1 MQKTNKKSSPGGGH
15 RVKSISPPAD
25 LKETLIK
32 GSARSHAHTGNSRK
46 TITTLDG
53 FYGTSPQPFIAYE
66 ITSFRIIYAN
76 PAFLNLYG
84 YTKKEY
90 SELSVKD
97 LFKLNQQEGRFTNLI
112 KQLQKIS
119 KPVSASGI
127 KKNGTGIKLQLYG
140 GKVLAG
146 GYTYDTIYINDITE
160 QSKLGEEK
168 KLFEAVN
175 LAISKAKSA
184 KEGLRNALDCI
195 RTYVGCE
202 LVELWNFSQENDYAL
217 IEACSFPRNNQVLK
231 KFVADSESVIITMDQ
246 MMKVDIYTPL
256 HPVWIKSLQQH
267 PALIRSAKALDA
279 GLKSSIMFPVF
290 SHQKLIGGLFLF
302 NKKEKEYDQGLVDI
316 LNAAAIKPLSNE
328 IINRRA
334 LDELQSFFNL
344 SGDLLCIAGMDRCL
358 KKINPSFIKLLGF
371 AEKELLGRNLLEFV
385 HEEDRLSTGDAIS
398 TLIRQKKE
406 KEFINRFR
414 CSNGEYKWLSW
425 SVAYSEDH
433 QLLLSAARDISQNIK
448 STEALHKK
456 DEHIQEI
463 FNRISDAF
471 IALDKD
477 FRFTYI
483 NRKASEI
490 YGRQSEEL
498 IGKVNWEVFPTT
510 INTPFYDAC
519 QLAYK
524 KQQYVFVEDYYKAY
538 GRWYENHI
546 YPSPEGIS
554 IYFRDVTEKKQAALA
569 VEKKNIELRDA
580 HQELHEIVHNAS
592 EIIFKLD
599 ENGIILFVSPE
610 FKRSLGYEPEEV
622 IGKHFSEFV
631 HSDDIL
637 ICQQALFTLM
647 QSGKPMHNIIYRA
660 LRKDGLYEWLSTS
673 AAFIFNE
680 NGTPKYGIGLTQ
692 NITNLRNTLER
703 LEATEQRYAAFL
715 EQSSE
720 AIWRIEIPGG
730 VSIKANFDELLG
742 YCAEHGY
749 LAECNLAYARM
760 YGYNAPE
767 QMEGFHL
774 SQLMPVDNPANLEYF
789 ISFIESGFRLTN
801 AESIEYDKE
810 GNIKYILNNLIG
822 IIENEKLIRIW
833 GTQRDITQ
841 QTKAQEDLIYKDK
854 LLSVIADSAN
864 SLLKEEDYNSILPD
878 ILQNLLTA
886 TSSDRAYIFENAKN
900 ESGELITSQ
909 KFECC
914 SNECEP
920 HINNPA
926 FQNIPFRVFRDHL
939 GELQEDAVFSG
950 ITGEWEN
957 KEIQQ
962 WFVQK
967 EIKSLLIVPIIV
979 NQEYWGTIG
988 LEDCHKPRLWS
999 EMDRGVL
1006 KTFATSLASAIER
1019 RKAGEEI
1026 LESEARFRY
1035 MADTAPVMI
1044 WVTDEEDRVTYVN
1057 KSWIKFTGITLED
1070 IKKSNWSL
1078 SVHPEDVKVAV
1089 QEYSEQFKQRLPVLL
1104 EYRLKSVTGEYRWV
1118 IDQAIPRFLPNG
1130 TFLGYIG
1137 SLIDI
1142 HDRKLSEEKISY
1154 QAMVMQEVTEAII
1167 STDLDFNVITWNKGA
1182 ELIHG
1187 VKAEDI
1193 ISHPIRSQVN
1203 YFYINET
1210 REQALLHLY
1219 SYDYW
1224 SGEVYFDRKDGRRI
1238 YLYSALSFITNNKGS
1253 RIGFVGV
1260 HRDITDR
1267 RKSEEAL
1274 RISEE
1279 RHRSVVHALGE
1290 GILLLDSTRKI
1301 ITTNRSAETILGLSA
1316 EQLKG
1321 HSTIDSTWSAIHEDG
1336 SPFPP
1341 EQHPSL
1347 ITLQTGQS
1355 LQNIMMGI
1363 DKPDGSLTWISINT
1377 EPLYYSDQRVTPD
1390 AVVASF
1396 VDITQ
1401 KKMAEMELQRNE
1413 RQLRE
1418 YSDRINNI
1426 LDSITDGFIAVDNEM
1441 KVFLWNR
1448 VFENN
1453 TGIRSIDAMGKKLIQ
1468 VFPDL
1473 EEAVYH
1479 QFEAAIHENKTVVQ
1493 DYFIAKQN
1501 MWFETTAFPS
1511 LQGLFI
1517 YFRDITK
1524 RKRQESLLA
1533 LEKEVLELN
1542 ARPQAS
1548 LKSTT
1553 DFLLEGIER
1562 MFPGMLCS
1570 VICLQEDDKTI
1581 ETLSAPSIPSG
1592 YSKAIEGL
1600 KIGPNAGSCG
1610 TSMYLKKNVIVE
1622 DLATDERWKD
1632 HKNIALQY
1640 QFRACWSFPI
1650 LSSQNKVLASFAIHH
1665 VQVKSPSPEELLVIE
1680 RTVNI
1685 LRVIIE
1691 NKQSEEKIKISN
1703 ERYLLATMATN
1714 DAIWDWDVAT
1724 NSMYWGEGFHGLFG
1738 YKAGYFDNELGMWE
1752 ASIHPHDKERVLQS
1766 IQRFVESHSQ
1776 QVWQDEYRFRK
1787 ADGKYVLVADRGFL
1801 IYNQQG
1807 KVSRMVG
1814 SMQDVTEKREMEKKL
1829 LNQELNK
1836 QKLIAQAVV
1845 DAQEKERSLI
1855 GKELH
1860 DNINQILSTAKLYL
1874 EVARTD
1880 EKERDG
1886 LIDMSANSISN
1897 AINEIRTISRSLVP
1911 SSIGDLG
1918 LVESLQDLVESIK
1931 LTRKLHVE
1939 FFHYNDIDMLIS
1951 EQQKLMLFRI
1961 TQEQVNNVMK
1971 HSNAKNLV
1979 IELLSEDD
1987 TINMSISDDGD
1998 GFDLDQ
2004 VKHKKGVGLSN
2015 ITSRAELFNGKVK
2028 IDTAPG
2034 KGCTLNIYI
2043 PISNL

>member
-1 MQKTNKKSSPGGGH
+1 MHKTNKKSSPGGGH
-15 RVKSISPPAD
+15 RVKSLSLPAE
-25 LKETLIK
+25 LKETLRK
-32 GSARSHAHTGNSRK
+32 VSTRSHANTGNSRK
-46 TITTLDG
+46 IRTTLDG

-66 ITSFRIIYAN
+66 LPTFRIIYAN
-76 PAFLNLYG
+76 PACLNLYG
-84 YTKKEY
+84 YSKKEY
-90 SELSVKD
+90 TKLTVKD
-97 LFKLNQQEGRFTNLI
+97 LFGSDGRQSLLTNRI
-112 KQLQKIS
+112 KQLQKTP
-119 KPVSASGI
+119 KPVTAANI
-127 KKNGTGIKLQLYG
+127 KKNKTDIRVQLYG
-140 GKVLAG
+140 GTVEVG
-146 GYTYDTIYINDITE
+146 GLIYNTIHINDISE
-160 QSKLGEEK
+160 KLKLEEEK

-175 LAISKAKSA
+175 LAISKARST
-184 KEGLRNALDCI
+184 KEGLRKALDCI
-195 RTYVGCE
+195 RAYVGCE

-217 IEACSFPRNNQVLK
+217 IEVSSFTKNNRLLR
-231 KFVADSESVIITMDQ
+231 KFVSDSESLIITLDQ
-246 MMKVDIYTPL
+246 MMEVDIYTPL
-256 HPVWIKSLQQH
+256 QPVWIKSLQQH
-267 PALIRSAKALDA
+267 PALIRSGKALDA
-279 GLKSSIMFPVF
+279 GLKSSIMFPIINQ
-290 SHQKLIGGLFLF
+290 QKIIGGLFLF
-302 NKKEKEYDQGLVDI
+302 DKKEKEYNQGLVDI
-316 LNAAAIKPLSNE
+316 LSVAALRPLSNGLK
-328 IINRRA
+328 NRRA
-334 LDELQSFFNL
+334 FDELQSFFHL
-344 SGDLLCIAGMDRCL
+344 SGDLLCIAGMNRCL
-358 KKINPSFIKLLGF
+358 KKINPAFIKLLGF
-371 AEKELLGRNLLEFV
+371 SEKELLGRNLLEFV
-385 HEEDRLSTGDAIS
+385 HEDDRLSTEGAIAK
-398 TLIRQKKE
+398 LVKQKKE
-406 KEFINRFR
+406 KEFTNRFQ

-425 SVAYSEDH
+425 SVAFSEDH
-433 QLLLSAARDISQNIK
+433 QLLLAAARDITENIK
-448 STEALHKK
+448 SNEELYKK

-463 FNRISDAF
+463 FSRISDAF
-471 IALDKD
+471 IALDKN

-483 NRKASEI
+483 NHKASQI
-490 YGRQSEEL
+490 YGHQSEEL
-498 IGKVNWEVFPTT
+498 IGKINWDVFPTT

-519 QLAYK
+519 QLAFK
-524 KQQYVFVEDYYKAY
+524 QQQYVFIEDFYKTY

-546 YPSPEGIS
+546 YPSSQGIS
-554 IYFRDVTEKKQAALA
+554 IYFRDVTEKKQAAVA
-569 VEKKNIELRDA
+569 VEEKNIELRDA
-580 HQELHEIVHNAS
+580 HRELHEIVHNAS

-599 ENGIILFVSPE
+599 EKGIILFVSPE
-610 FKRSLGYEPEEV
+610 FKRSQGYDPEEV
-622 IGKHFSEFV
+622 IGKHFGEFV
-631 HSDDIL
+631 HTEDFL
-637 ICQQALFTLM
+637 ICQQALLTLM
-647 QSGKPMHNIIYRA
+647 QSRKPLHNIIYRA

-673 AAFIFNE
+673 ATFIYNE
-680 NGTPKYGIGLTQ
+680 DGTPKYGIGLSQ
-692 NITNLRNTLER
+692 NITSLRNTVER

-715 EQSSE
+715 EHSSE

-730 VSIKANFDELLG
+730 VSVNGNFEELLG

-749 LAECNLAYARM
+749 LAECNLAYAQM
-760 YGYNAPE
+760 YGYNTPG

-774 SQLMPVDNPANLEYF
+774 SQLMPVDDPDNLEYF
-789 ISFIESGFRLTN
+789 VAFIESGFKLTN
-801 AESIEYDKE
+801 AESVEYDNE
-810 GNIKYILNNLIG
+810 GNTKYILNNLIG

-841 QTKAQEDLIYKDK
+841 QRKAQEELIYKDK

-864 SLLKEEDYNSILPD
+864 TLLKEENYNSILPN

-886 TSSDRAYIFENAKN
+886 TSSDRAYIFENSRN
-900 ESGELITSQ
+900 ESGEVVTSQ

-914 SNECEP
+914 SSGCESQ
-920 HINNPA
+920 INNPA
-926 FQNIPFRVFRDHL
+926 LQSIPFGVFQDQFEGLR
-939 GELQEDAVFSG
+939 ESEVFSG
-950 ITGEWEN
+950 LTDELEN
-957 KEIQQ
+957 TEFRRLLVEI
-962 WFVQK
+962 
-967 EIKSLLIVPIIV
+967 EIKSLLVVPIIV
-979 NQEYWGTIG
+979 NQEYWGFVG
-988 LEDCHKPRLWS
+988 FDDCHKKRVWS
-999 EMDRGVL
+999 EMDMGVL
-1006 KTFATSLASAIER
+1006 KTFASSLASAIER
-1019 RKAGEEI
+1019 KKAEEAI

-1044 WVTDEEDRVTYVN
+1044 WVSDEEDKVTYVN
-1057 KSWIKFTGITLED
+1057 KSWVKFTGVTLEG

-1078 SVHPEDVKVAV
+1078 LVHPEDVKVAV

-1104 EYRLKSVTGEYRWV
+1104 EYRLKSTTGEYRWV
-1118 IDQAIPRFLPNG
+1118 IDQAIPRFLANG

-1167 STDLDFNVITWNKGA
+1167 STDLDFKVITWNKGA

-1193 ISHPIRSQVN
+1193 IGHPIRSGVN

-1238 YLYSALSFITNNKGS
+1238 YLHSALSFITNNKGV

-1290 GILLLDSTRKI
+1290 GILLLDSTGRI
-1301 ITTNRSAETILGLSA
+1301 ITTNRSAETILSLSA

-1321 HSTIDSTWSAIHEDG
+1321 NSSIDSTWSAIHEDG
-1336 SPFPP
+1336 SPFPS

-1355 LQNIMMGI
+1355 LQNIIMGI

-1453 TGIRSIDAMGKKLIQ
+1453 TGIRSIEAMGKKLIQ

-1479 QFEAAIHENKTVVQ
+1479 QFEGALRENKTVVQ
-1493 DYFIAKQN
+1493 DYYIARQN

-1553 DFLLEGIER
+1553 DFLLEGIEK
-1562 MFPGMLCS
+1562 MFPGILCS
-1570 VICLQEDDKTI
+1570 VICLQEDGKTI
-1581 ETLSAPSIPSG
+1581 ETLSAPSIPTG

-1600 KIGPNAGSCG
+1600 KIGPNTGSCG
-1610 TSMYLKKNVIVE
+1610 TSMYLKQNVIVE
-1622 DLATDERWKD
+1622 EVATDERWELYKD
-1632 HKNIALQY
+1632 IALQY

-1650 LSSQNKVLASFAIHH
+1650 LSSQNKALASFAIHH
-1665 VQVKSPSPEELLVIE
+1665 TQVKSPSPEELLVIE

-1714 DAIWDWDVAT
+1714 DAIWDWDVTT
-1724 NSMYWGEGFHGLFG
+1724 NNMYWGEGFHGLFG

-1752 ASIHPHDKERVLQS
+1752 ASIHPHDKERVVES
-1766 IQRFVESHSQ
+1766 IQRFVESNSQ
-1776 QVWQDEYRFRK
+1776 QVWQDEYHFRK

-1829 LNQELNK
+1829 FNQELNK

-1880 EKERDG
+1880 EKERDS
-1886 LIDMSANSISN
+1886 LIDMSTNSISN

-1931 LTRKLHVE
+1931 LTRKLNVE
-1939 FFHYNDIDMLIS
+1939 FFHYSDIDKLMS

-1979 IELLSEDD
+1979 IELLSQDD
-1987 TINMSISDDGD
+1987 IINMSISDDGQ

>member
-1 MQKTNKKSSPGGGH
+1 MHKTNKKSSPGGGH
-15 RVKSISPPAD
+15 RVKSISLPAD

-32 GSARSHAHTGNSRK
+32 GSARSHAIAGNSRK
-46 TITTLDG
+46 INTTING
-53 FYGTSPQPFIAYE
+53 FFGTSPQPFIAYE
-66 ITSFRIIYAN
+66 LPSFRIIYAN

-84 YTKKEY
+84 YGKREY
-90 SELSVKD
+90 SKLTLKD
-97 LFKLNQQEGRFTNLI
+97 LFGSGQQENLPANLI

-119 KPVSASGI
+119 KPVSASSI
-127 KKNGTGIKLQLYG
+127 KKNGTSIKVQLYG
-140 GKVLAG
+140 GTIVSG
-146 GYTYDTIYINDITE
+146 GYTYDTIHINDISE
-160 QSKLGEEK
+160 KSKLEEEK

-175 LAISKAKSA
+175 LAIHKAKSA
-184 KEGLRNALDCI
+184 KEGLRKALDCI
-195 RTYVGCE
+195 RAYVGCE

-217 IEACSFPRNNQVLK
+217 IEVSSFPRNNHLLK
-231 KFVADSESVIITMDQ
+231 KFVADSESIIITMDQ
-246 MMKVDIYTPL
+246 MMKIEIYTPL
-256 HPVWIKSLQQH
+256 KPVWIKSLQQQ
-267 PALIRSAKALDA
+267 PALIRSARALDA
-279 GLKSSIMFPVF
+279 GLKSSIMFPIF
-290 SHQKLIGGLFLF
+290 SQQKLIGGLFLF
-302 NKKEKEYDQGLVDI
+302 DKKEKEYDERLVDI
-316 LNAAAIKPLSNE
+316 LSVSAIKTLGNE
-328 IINRRA
+328 IRNRRS
-334 LDELQSFFNL
+334 LDELQSFFHL
-344 SGDLLCIAGMDRCL
+344 SGDLLCIAGMDQCL
-358 KKINPSFIKLLGF
+358 KKINPSFIKLLGY
-371 AEKELLGRNLLEFV
+371 AEEELLGRNLVEFV
-385 HEEDRLSTGDAIS
+385 HEEDRFSTGEAIS
-398 TLIRQKKE
+398 TLIIQKKE

-414 CSNGEYKWLSW
+414 CSNGEFKWLSW
-425 SVAYSEDH
+425 SVAFSKDH
-433 QLLLSAARDISQNIK
+433 QLLLAAARDITQNIK
-448 STEALHKK
+448 SNEALHKK
-456 DEHIQEI
+456 DEDIKEI

-471 IALDKD
+471 IALDEN

-490 YGRQSEEL
+490 YGHQSEDL

-510 INTPFYDAC
+510 INTPFYKAC

-524 KQQYVFVEDYYKAY
+524 NQQYVFVEDYYQTY

-546 YPSPEGIS
+546 YPSPQGIS
-554 IYFRDVTEKKQAALA
+554 IYFRDVTEKKQAALE
-569 VEKKNIELRDA
+569 VEKKNIELRYA
-580 HQELHEIVHNAS
+580 HLELHEIVENAS
-592 EIIFKLD
+592 EIIFKMD
-599 ENGIILFVSPE
+599 DKGYFLFVSPE
-610 FKRSLGYEPEEV
+610 FERSLGFTPEEV
-622 IGKHFSEFV
+622 IGNHFGKFV
-631 HSDDIL
+631 HPDDYSVCEKAIFSL
-637 ICQQALFTLM
+637 VANR
-647 QSGKPMHNIIYRA
+647 KPLQNIIYRA
-660 LRKDGLYEWLSTS
+660 RRKDGLYEWFSTS
-673 AAFIFNE
+673 ASVIQNE
-680 NGTPKYGIGLTQ
+680 KGIIKYGIGLTQ
-692 NITNLRNTLER
+692 NITGLRNTVQKLE
-703 LEATEQRYAAFL
+703 ETEQRYSAFL

-730 VSIKANFDELLG
+730 VSVNENFEELLG

-760 YGYNAPE
+760 YGYNTPE

-774 SQLMPVDNPANLEYF
+774 SQLMPVDDPSNLDYF
-789 ISFIESGFRLTN
+789 IAFIDSGFRLTN
-801 AESIEYDKE
+801 AESVEYDKE
-810 GNIKYILNNLIG
+810 GNTKYILNNLIG
-822 IIENEKLIRIW
+822 IIENERLIRIW

-841 QTKAQEDLIYKDK
+841 QRKAQEELIYKDK

-864 SLLKEEDYNSILPD
+864 GLLKEENYNNILPD

-886 TSSDRAYIFENAKN
+886 TSSDRAYIFENSRN
-900 ESGELITSQ
+900 ESGEVITSQ

-914 SNECEP
+914 SSGCEP

-926 FQNIPFRVFRDHL
+926 FQNIPFRVFQDQFEGL
-939 GELQEDAVFSG
+939 KEGSVFCG
-950 ITGEWEN
+950 LTDKWEN
-957 KEIQQ
+957 KDMRL

-967 EIKSLLIVPIIV
+967 GIKSFLLIPIIV
-979 NQEYWGTIG
+979 NQEYWGIVG
-988 LEDCHKPRLWS
+988 LEDCDKPRVWS
-999 EMDRGVL
+999 EMDTGVL

-1019 RKAGEEI
+1019 KKAEEAI

-1044 WVTDEEDRVTYVN
+1044 WVSDEEDRVTYVN
-1057 KSWIKFTGITLED
+1057 KSWVKFTGITLED

-1078 SVHPEDVKVAV
+1078 LVHPGDVKIAV

-1104 EYRLKSVTGEYRWV
+1104 EYRLKSITGEYRWV

-1167 STDLDFNVITWNKGA
+1167 STDLDFKVITWNKGA

-1193 ISHPIRSQVN
+1193 IGHPLRSQVN

-1238 YLYSALSFITNNKGS
+1238 FLHCALSFITNNKGV
-1253 RIGFVGV
+1253 RVGYVGV

-1290 GILLLDSTRKI
+1290 GILLLDSTGRI
-1301 ITTNRSAETILGLSA
+1301 ITTNRSAEIILGLSA

-1321 HSTIDSTWSAIHEDG
+1321 NSSIDSTWSAIHEDG
-1336 SPFPP
+1336 SPFPT

-1355 LQNIMMGI
+1355 LQNIIMGI

-1453 TGIRSIDAMGKKLIQ
+1453 TGIRSIDAMGKKLMQ

-1473 EEAVYH
+1473 EESVYH
-1479 QFEAAIHENKTVVQ
+1479 QFEAALRENMTVVQ
-1493 DYFIAKQN
+1493 DYYIAKQN
-1501 MWFETTAFPS
+1501 MWFETTSFPS

-1553 DFLLEGIER
+1553 DFLLEGIEK
-1562 MFPGMLCS
+1562 MFSGMLCS
-1570 VICLQEDDKTI
+1570 VICVQEDDKTI
-1581 ETLSAPSIPSG
+1581 ETLSAPSIPSA

-1622 DLATDERWKD
+1622 DLATDECWEGYR
-1632 HKNIALQY
+1632 NIALQY

-1650 LSSQNKVLASFAIHH
+1650 LSSQNKVLASFVIHH
-1665 VQVKSPSPEELLVIE
+1665 TQVKSPSSEELLVIE

-1724 NSMYWGEGFHGLFG
+1724 NNMYWGEGFHGLFG
-1738 YKAGYFDNELGMWE
+1738 YKAGYFDNELGVWE
-1752 ASIHPHDKERVLQS
+1752 ASIHPQDKERVVQS
-1766 IQRFVESHSQ
+1766 IQQFVESNSQ

-1807 KVSRMVG
+1807 KVNRMVG

-1836 QKLIAQAVV
+1836 QKIIAQAVV

-1880 EKERDG
+1880 EKERDS
-1886 LIDMSANSISN
+1886 LIDMSTNSISS
-1897 AINEIRTISRSLVP
+1897 AINEIRTLSRSLVP

-1971 HSNAKNLV
+1971 HSNAQNLV

-1987 TINMSISDDGD
+1987 TINMSISDDGQ